1 PIQSYKW
8 LFIGIIFALPLIPN
22 LPPRPPSPL
31 PHPLLVFAQKG
42 GEKSLTEKL
51 LSNASAAD
59 TRNFEATIM
68 FQNFACILDD
78 ALSDKNTLP
87 QLLKQPF
94 RESIADILSP
104 TSEVLKDL
112 KPHIA

>member
-1 PIQSYKW
+1 
-8 LFIGIIFALPLIPN
+8 
-22 LPPRPPSPL
+22 
-31 PHPLLVFAQKG
+31 
-42 GEKSLTEKL
+42 
-51 LSNASAAD
+51 
-59 TRNFEATIM
+59 M